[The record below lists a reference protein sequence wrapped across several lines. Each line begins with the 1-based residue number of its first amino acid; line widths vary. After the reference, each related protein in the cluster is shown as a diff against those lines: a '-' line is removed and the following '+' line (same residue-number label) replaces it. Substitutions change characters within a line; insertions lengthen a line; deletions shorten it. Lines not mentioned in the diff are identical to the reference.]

1 MSRESNLHFFI
12 SFIIVCVVVFPFVSS
27 NLNEKD
33 SEHEN
38 IKHVVSEWLK
48 LHSKPSTFKCK
59 FNVKSSRKNT
69 FRPNTNTSNIRTFP
83 CESTK
88 NTLPYQFLGGTIKNG
103 YLSGKGKLSFI
114 SEKEWLRFPE
124 HKRIEL
130 VERNVCFDLSNLW
143 NKKVQEIIGNF
154 KDGFLHGKA
163 KVVFSDKTFSI
174 THYDM
179 GKVHG
184 YQRLFGSNGVYEE
197 SGIYVKGS
205 KNGYHWKMVENHL
218 IYLDTSMM
226 VDNVKPTII
235 FPILRDGRLDD
246 PIAGTYHPLSGA
258 VDNVRKVLL
267 NGIIS
272 GANDCLLQIS
282 FELLQNESFS
292 YSIPTRRKFPLF
304 GYSHSSLCDITP
316 RHNLSTPSK
325 LLTSWFNEIDDIM
338 KPKRIG
344 NFQPVYILK
353 AHEILWR
360 MNTIITKPD
369 LCESSKLISN
379 LHMSLDSNS
388 LVGKI
393 FGSQLIRMKAAQGTV
408 TLNDNYTLN
417 GYNDIW
423 VLEED
428 QELVP
433 NNTFLGCTPIRVS
446 GYFKHGH
453 INGLTRIETKAKTV
467 VWVITDNGVL
477 HGPSITYGIPYI
489 LERVRILELSK

>member
-1 MSRESNLHFFI
+1 MLHESNIQFFI
-12 SFIIVCVVVFPFVSS
+12 SIVILCIGVLPFLSC

-38 IKHVVSEWLK
+38 SKAVISEWLK
-48 LHSKPSTFKCK
+48 LQSKPSTFKCK
-59 FNVKSSRKNT
+59 FNIKSSRKNT
-69 FRPNTNTSNIRTFP
+69 FLFNNHTSEIRTFP
-83 CESTK
+83 CERSK
-88 NTLPYQFLGGTIKNG
+88 NILPYQFLGGTIKKG
-103 YLSGKGKLSFI
+103 YLSGKGKLTII
-114 SEKEWLRFPE
+114 SEKDWLRFPE
-124 HKRIEL
+124 QKRIEIL
-130 VERNVCFDLSNLW
+130 EHNVCFDLSNLW
-143 NKKVQEIIGNF
+143 NKQVQEIIGNF

-174 THYDM
+174 SNYDM

-197 SGIYVKGS
+197 SGMYVQGM
-205 KNGYHWKMVENHL
+205 KNGYHWKMVENHFL
-218 IYLDTSMM
+218 YHDASMM

-235 FPILRDGRLDD
+235 FPILNDGRLDD
-246 PIAGTYHPLSGA
+246 PIAGTYHPLSSA

-272 GANDCLLQIS
+272 GPNDCLLQIS
-282 FELLQNESFS
+282 YELLRKENFS
-292 YSIPTRRKFPLF
+292 YSIPSRKKFPLF
-304 GYSHSSLCDITP
+304 GYNHTSLCDIIP
-316 RHNLSTPSK
+316 RNNLTTPSN
-325 LLTSWFNEIDDIM
+325 LLTSWFNEIDNTM
-338 KPKRIG
+338 KPQKIG
-344 NFQPVYILK
+344 NFQPFYILK

-360 MNTIITKPD
+360 MNTAVTNPD
-369 LCESSKLISN
+369 FCVSSKLISN
-379 LHMSLDSNS
+379 LHISLDTKR

-393 FGSQLIRMKAAQGTV
+393 FGSPVLRMKAAQGIFR
-408 TLNDNYTLN
+408 LNSNHTLN

-423 VLEED
+423 VLEDD

-433 NNTFLGCTPIRVS
+433 NNTFLGCIPIRVS

-467 VWVITDNGVL
+467 VWALTDNGVL